1 MFIDAVVLV
10 EALVLGGNEGIAHML
25 GDVLELGPY
34 AALVL
39 LENLGERPALA
50 VKDGA

>member
-1 MFIDAVVLV
+1 
-10 EALVLGGNEGIAHML
+10 ML

-39 LENLGERPALA
+39 LENLRERPALA